1 VCAAATACVADK
13 VIRVANVTLF
23 QPLVSNSC
31 FKFQT
36 KVVSSWSLASLEVFQ
51 ELSSSH
57 SLGLVVVITDELIT
71 DDLFG
76 HVLAWIRGYIAD
88 VRQRLFQNA

>member
-1 VCAAATACVADK
+1 MADK

-36 KVVSSWSLASLEVFQ
+36 KVVSSWSLGGVPGVVIIT
-51 ELSSSH
+51 
-57 SLGLVVVITDELIT
+57 LGLVVVITTDELIT